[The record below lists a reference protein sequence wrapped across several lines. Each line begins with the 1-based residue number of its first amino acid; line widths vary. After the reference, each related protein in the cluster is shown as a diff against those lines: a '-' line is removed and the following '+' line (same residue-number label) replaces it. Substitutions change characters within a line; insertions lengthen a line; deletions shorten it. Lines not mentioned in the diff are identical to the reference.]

1 MVDNTDQS
9 LVPAAVDKSPLDDSA
24 TTKFD
29 PNKWNDRSDQ
39 LRSEIESAVNGGY
52 SPLLGRFILACL
64 SAIPGVGGAIG
75 GVAGAWSEKDQDYV
89 NDLFSSWFRLQAD
102 EMMEIGKTLFEVI
115 IRLDRR
121 DADVQKRIRSKE
133 YLSLIK
139 KAFRNW
145 SAAESE
151 EKRKL
156 IRNLLTNAGA
166 GQRVCTDDVIGL
178 FIEWIDKYSEA
189 HFKVISAIYNST
201 GITRQGIWAKIHGV
215 APAREDSADADLFK
229 VLVSDL
235 TLGHVI
241 RQHREKDYYGNY
253 IKQPP
258 VKRGTSGGYVS
269 AFDDEKPYEL
279 TELGNQFVHYTMNE
293 IVPRLGAPEEV

>member
-1 MVDNTDQS
+1 MADDIDQS
-9 LVPAAVDKSPLDDSA
+9 LVSVAVDKPPLDVSPSV
-24 TTKFD
+24 KFD
-29 PNKWNDRSDQ
+29 PTKWKDRSDQ

-64 SAIPGVGGAIG
+64 SAIPAVGGAIG

-89 NDLFSSWFRLQAD
+89 NDLFSAWFRLQAD
-102 EMMEIGKTLFEVI
+102 EMVEIGKTLFEVI
-115 IRLDRR
+115 VRLDKQ
-121 DADVQKRIRSKE
+121 DAEVQKRIQSKE

-145 SAAESE
+145 SAAENE
-151 EKRKL
+151 AKRIL
-156 IRNLLTNAGA
+156 IRNLLANAGT
-166 GQRVCTDDVIGL
+166 GRPVCTDDVIGL

-189 HFKVISAIYNST
+189 HFKVIGAIYNSA
-201 GITRQGIWAKIHGV
+201 GITRQGIWSKIHGG

-241 RQHREKDYYGNY
+241 RQHREKDYMGNY
-253 IKQPP
+253 IKQVP
-258 VKRGTSGGYVS
+258 VRRGSSGGYVS

-293 IVPRLGAPEEV
+293 IVPRLSAPDAT